1 MNFRDAYNPTRGVKA
16 DFNKLLETFSTRKTV
31 RYEHFAD
38 LWRSMKFSYLY
49 AGRKNDRECR
59 EFYEEVNHI
68 ALSFHLL
75 PYDFQVRTGGLYI
88 LYGLYFTQPCVPKI
102 PIRVTNQV
110 WNEIMDFQKCAHSQK
125 HYDVEYVFQK
135 LFREH
140 AFLFVATPKEVY
152 IKSKDKTQADKGG
165 DADSLTRDSL
175 RMEDSV
181 STVFTPDILQQL
193 RAIHMQYQQIKL
205 GIAGPNAL
213 RPDRSLDV
221 VEDEIMHSID
231 NRLVQHNQ
239 RLEKI
244 RSAQRGRQWKL
255 RQEELDSDEGE
266 SSDIDNPDCIP
277 VPKSGQAR
285 VKAQAYAQQAQQSKA
300 RRHRTVI
307 TLDAS
312 ESSPEKPIRKG
323 QGKNKSDK
331 GDEDVDVFEAQLT
344 SPTEE
349 SSDQLLSPV
358 EYLSMPTLDMEVI
371 HTSGPTTE
379 SDLTQIKDGLS
390 KSSPSEKGPSTSKT
404 SSKTSTGSLEAETDS
419 SISGTTTSKT
429 FQEATQEGQE
439 NSNKKCLFR
448 IT

>member
-1 MNFRDAYNPTRGVKA
+1 
-16 DFNKLLETFSTRKTV
+16 
-31 RYEHFAD
+31 
-38 LWRSMKFSYLY
+38 MKFSYLY

-88 LYGLYFTQPCVPKI
+88 LYGLYFTQPCIPKI
-102 PIRVTNQV
+102 P
-110 WNEIMDFQKCAHSQK
+110 
-125 HYDVEYVFQK
+125 
-135 LFREH
+135 
-140 AFLFVATPKEVY
+140 VY
-152 IKSKDKTQADKGG
+152 IRTKDKIQADKGG
-165 DADSLTRDSL
+165 DSDSLTRDNL
-175 RMEDSV
+175 RVEDSV

-231 NRLVQHNQ
+231 NRLLQHKQ
-239 RLEKI
+239 RLEKV
-244 RSAQRGRQWKL
+244 RNAKRGRLGKL
-255 RQEELDSDEGE
+255 RDEDSGDGE
-266 SSDIDNPDCIP
+266 SSDNPDDTP
-277 VPKSGQAR
+277 VPMSGQAR

-312 ESSPEKPIRKG
+312 ESSPEKPIRKRHM
-323 QGKNKSDK
+323 KIKSDK
-331 GDEDVDVFEAQLT
+331 GDEDEDVFESQLT

-358 EYLSMPTLDMEVI
+358 EYLSMPTLDMDVTN
-371 HTSGPTTE
+371 TSGPTAE
-379 SDLTQIKDGLS
+379 SDVTQIKDGPS
-390 KSSPSEKGPSTSKT
+390 KSCPSEKGPSTSKPT
-404 SSKTSTGSLEAETDS
+404 QSKASTGSLEAGTDC
-419 SISGTTTSKT
+419 SISGTTPKLSKT
-429 FQEATQEGQE
+429 SSKKSKKTPTKSAHATTSTAKAKVTPKAKSVKPKGKGGVAVQQKVKKRRHQSGAGEEEADEAPALKVGKSPPSKT
-439 NSNKKCLFR
+439 SPKKEPFSPKIVYKPL
-448 IT
+448 

>member
-1 MNFRDAYNPTRGVKA
+1 
-16 DFNKLLETFSTRKTV
+16 
-31 RYEHFAD
+31 
-38 LWRSMKFSYLY
+38 
-49 AGRKNDRECR
+49 
-59 EFYEEVNHI
+59 
-68 ALSFHLL
+68 
-75 PYDFQVRTGGLYI
+75 
-88 LYGLYFTQPCVPKI
+88 
-102 PIRVTNQV
+102 
-110 WNEIMDFQKCAHSQK
+110 
-125 HYDVEYVFQK
+125 
-135 LFREH
+135 
-140 AFLFVATPKEVY
+140 
-152 IKSKDKTQADKGG
+152 
-165 DADSLTRDSL
+165 
-175 RMEDSV
+175 MEDSV

-390 KSSPSEKGPSTSKT
+390 KCSPSEKGPSTSKT

-419 SISGTTTSKT
+419 SISGTTTSKLSKKPLKKAKKT
-429 FQEATQEGQE
+429 PTKSAFSESHDTSPAKAKVTPKAKSGKLKGTPKGKPKGMPKGKPKGKGGLAAQQKIQEV
-439 NSNKKCLFR
+439 KKRRHQSGAGEEADGAPALKVEKTTPSKKSPKKELLSPK
-448 IT
+448 IVYKPL